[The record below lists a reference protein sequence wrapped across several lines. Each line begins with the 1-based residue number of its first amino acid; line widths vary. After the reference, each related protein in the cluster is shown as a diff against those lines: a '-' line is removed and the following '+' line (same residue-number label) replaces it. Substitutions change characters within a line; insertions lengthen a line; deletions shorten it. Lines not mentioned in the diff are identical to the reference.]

1 MSEDLKLPPYQRL
14 KSIYNEGELTDRAS
28 DNLDELLGLKGDKE
42 KKDNFFTKITDLF
55 KKIDSYI
62 FRKPSK
68 TNNNTPH
75 KRLK

>member
-1 MSEDLKLPPYQRL
+1 MSDDLKLPPYQRL
-14 KSIYNEGELTDRAS
+14 KSIFNEGELTDKAS
-28 DNLDELLGLKGDKE
+28 DNLDELLGLRKE
-42 KKDNFFTKITDLF
+42 KKDNFFTKIASFF

>member
-1 MSEDLKLPPYQRL
+1 MSDDLKLPPYQRL
-14 KSIYNEGELTDRAS
+14 KSIFNEGELTDKAS
-28 DNLDELLGLKGDKE
+28 DNLDELLGLRKE
-42 KKDNFFTKITDLF
+42 KKDNFFTKIASFF

-68 TNNNTPH
+68 TDNNTPH